1 MWTLSCQKMTLQGAK
16 DLTMMSWNCHLIH
29 CSDLNATSMS
39 DLRRHL
45 KSLHFFIE
53 RCTVCKNNILDQQT
67 FTALHGKAKCT
78 ASGKQPILQALDD
91 SYEAL
96 FAKVA
101 EMSYTERN
109 SPPSR
114 ITKAGRPTSSNPTTS
129 IPLQHT
135 IEDSVRQAGVD
146 GGHYARDESLF
157 KHAELDQHHSAA
169 MRTSLRFDASPIAW
183 SDLTPFNEETF
194 ETVSEV
200 PTNALQF
207 HLIRSK
213 LRDSQAN

>member
-1 MWTLSCQKMTLQGAK
+1 MDQHTSEERHSSSTSVSNTTCLTPNWLGYGHESFPGTEWWPDVDFVMPVGCHCVQSFEDVDHIPQEDDPSRGQGLNNDELELSSRSIADAQEGTTKKPPRRTFPCPARAV
-16 DLTMMSWNCHLIH
+16 DLRDGLVPT

-109 SPPSR
+109 SR
-114 ITKAGRPTSSNPTTS
+114 R
-129 IPLQHT
+129 
-135 IEDSVRQAGVD
+135 
-146 GGHYARDESLF
+146 
-157 KHAELDQHHSAA
+157 
-169 MRTSLRFDASPIAW
+169 
-183 SDLTPFNEETF
+183 
-194 ETVSEV
+194 
-200 PTNALQF
+200 
-207 HLIRSK
+207 
-213 LRDSQAN
+213 